1 MLTHNWN
8 VSTSEAAVQ
17 GQSELRIQDSK
28 KKREKK
34 YKPKTNELWVNI
46 SITYALEKLQKL
58 CLYLEL

>member
-28 KKREKK
+28 KKGGEKIQIKNKRIMGK
-34 YKPKTNELWVNI
+34 YLYN
-46 SITYALEKLQKL
+46 L
-58 CLYLEL
+58 CS

>member
-28 KKREKK
+28 KKGEKIQTKNKRIMGK
-34 YKPKTNELWVNI
+34 YLYN
-46 SITYALEKLQKL
+46 L
-58 CLYLEL
+58 CS

>member
-28 KKREKK
+28 KKKGRKN
-34 YKPKTNELWVNI
+34 TNQNQ
-46 SITYALEKLQKL
+46 TNYG
-58 CLYLEL
+58 